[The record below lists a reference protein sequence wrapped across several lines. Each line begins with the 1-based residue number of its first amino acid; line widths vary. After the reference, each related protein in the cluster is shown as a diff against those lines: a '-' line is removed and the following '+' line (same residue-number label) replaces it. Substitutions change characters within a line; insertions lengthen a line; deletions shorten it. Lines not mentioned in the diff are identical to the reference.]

1 MSNVQV
7 SNEAIAPNAKRLL
20 FAGFMAILA
29 AGVGFSVRGGILG
42 QWAEQ
47 FGFTMTEL
55 GTITGGGLTG
65 FGLVIILTSLFAD
78 KVGYGKLM
86 VAAFILHVI
95 SAVLTL
101 ATPAFFASG
110 GKSAAYW
117 CLFSAM
123 FIFSIGNG
131 VSEAVVNPLVATL
144 FPKEKTHY
152 LNILHAGWPAGLV
165 LGGLASTFMS
175 VTTDAAGKVVSPAID
190 WKIQMC
196 LFLIPVVA
204 YGVMLLGQ
212 RFPKSEASAHGITLG
227 EMLTAVAAPLMLV
240 LLLLHALVGYVELG
254 TDSWI
259 SKITGSIM
267 ASPANGL
274 KLFVYTST
282 LMFLLRF
289 CAGPIVHKTSPLGLL
304 CLSGVLGAIGLTLLG
319 NAVGVTACVLAATV
333 YALGKTFLWPTMLAV
348 ASERFPKGGAV
359 AIGLMGGVGMLSA
372 GLLGGPAIGYK
383 QDYFASKDLQ
393 EKAPQTYT
401 RYSVAEPKGF
411 LFLPAIKG
419 LDGAKV
425 GVLGDNGKELAAV
438 GAALAKDNKQD
449 ANHEALAAWWAV
461 SKTSAEQDITP
472 VTAAT
477 LIGGRTAMKVTAA
490 VPALM
495 AVLYFLLIIYF
506 KARGGYK
513 QVHIEGTGK
522 EAKMVP

>member
-1 MSNVQV
+1 MSAKTEGV
-7 SNEAIAPNAKRLL
+7 APNARRLL
-20 FAGFMAILA
+20 WAGFMAILA

-65 FGLVIILTSLFAD
+65 FGLVIIVTSLFAD
-78 KVGYGKLM
+78 KIGYGKLM
-86 VAAFILHVI
+86 VAAFILHLI

-110 GKSAAYW
+110 GKDAAYW
-117 CLFSAM
+117 CLFVAM
-123 FIFSIGNG
+123 FIFAIGNG
-131 VSEAVVNPLVATL
+131 VCEAVVNPLVATL
-144 FPKEKTHY
+144 YPNNKTHF

-165 LGGLASTFMS
+165 LGGLASTFMAA
-175 VTTDAAGKVVSPAID
+175 TTDSGGKVISAAVD
-190 WKIQMC
+190 WKIQMS

-212 RFPKSEASAHGITLG
+212 RFPKSEAATAGVTLS
-227 EMLTAVAAPLMLV
+227 EMLKTVAAPLMV
-240 LLLLHALVGYVELG
+240 ALLFLHALVGYVELG

-289 CAGPIVHKTSPLGLL
+289 VAGPIVHKISPLGLL
-304 CLSGVLGAIGLTLLG
+304 FVSGVLGATGLTMLG
-319 NAVGVTACVLAATV
+319 SASGVVMCVVAATV

-383 QDYFASKDLQ
+383 QDYYASKDLQ
-393 EKAPQTYT
+393 TKAPDTYA
-401 RYSVAEPKGF
+401 RYSVSEPKGF
-411 LFLPAIKG
+411 LFLPAVKG

-425 GVLGDNGKELAAV
+425 GVLGDQGKELGNV
-438 GAALAKDNKQD
+438 GAALAKENKKD
-449 ANHEALAAWWAV
+449 PNYEALAGWWETAKGLADKD
-461 SKTSAEQDITP
+461 SGP
-472 VTAAT
+472 VAAAT
-477 LIGGRTAMKVTAA
+477 LEGGRTALKLTAA

-495 AVLYFLLIIYF
+495 AVIYLLLILYF
-506 KARGGYK
+506 KSQGGYK
-513 QVHIEGTGK
+513 AVHLETGSS
-522 EAKMVP
+522 AKPK

>member
-1 MSNVQV
+1 MSAN
-7 SNEAIAPNAKRLL
+7 NEGISPNANRLL
-20 FAGFMAILA
+20 WAGFMAILA

-65 FGLVIILTSLFAD
+65 FGLVIIVTSLFAD
-78 KVGYGKLM
+78 KIGYGKLM
-86 VAAFILHVI
+86 IAAFLLHFV

-110 GKSAAYW
+110 GKDAAYW

-123 FIFSIGNG
+123 FIFAIGNG
-131 VSEAVVNPLVATL
+131 VCEAVVNPLTATL
-144 FPKEKTHY
+144 FPNNKTHY

-175 VTTDAAGKVVSPAID
+175 ANVDEAGKVLSAAVD
-190 WKIQMC
+190 WKIQMS
-196 LFLIPVVA
+196 LFLIPVIL

-212 RFPKSEASAHGITLG
+212 KFPKSEAASAGVTVGQMIG
-227 EMLTAVAAPLMLV
+227 SVIAPLFIV
-240 LLLLHALVGYVELG
+240 LLVLHALVGYVELG

-259 SKITGSIM
+259 SKITGTIM

-282 LMFLLRF
+282 LMFALRF
-289 CAGPIVHKTSPLGLL
+289 VAGPIVHTISPLGLL
-304 CLSGVLGAIGLTLLG
+304 FVSGVLGAIGLTMLG
-319 NAVGVTACVLAATV
+319 NAEGVVMCVVAATV
-333 YALGKTFLWPTMLAV
+333 YACGKTFLWPTMLAV
-348 ASERFPKGGAV
+348 TSERFPKGGAV
-359 AIGLMGGVGMLSA
+359 AIGLMGGMGMLSA

-383 QDYFASKDLQ
+383 QDYYATKSL
-393 EKAPQTYT
+393 ESKAPETYA

-425 GVLGDNGKELAAV
+425 GVLSDGGKELANV
-438 GAALAKDNKQD
+438 GQALAKEGKTDK
-449 ANHEALAAWWAV
+449 NHEGLAKWWETA
-461 SKTSAEQDITP
+461 KATSEADAKP

-477 LIGGRTAMKVTAA
+477 LEGGRMALKVTAA
-490 VPALM
+490 VPAIM
-495 AVLYFLLIIYF
+495 AVLYLLLILYF
-506 KARGGYK
+506 KAKGGYK
-513 QVHIEGTGK
+513 ALHVSE
-522 EAKMVP
+522 

>member
-1 MSNVQV
+1 MSARTEGV
-7 SNEAIAPNAKRLL
+7 APNSSRLL
-20 FAGFMAILA
+20 WAGFMAILA

-65 FGLVIILTSLFAD
+65 FGLVIIVTSLFAD
-78 KVGYGKLM
+78 KIGYGKLM
-86 VAAFILHVI
+86 VAAFLLHLI

-110 GKSAAYW
+110 GKDAAYW
-117 CLFSAM
+117 CLFVAM
-123 FIFSIGNG
+123 FIFAIGNG
-131 VSEAVVNPLVATL
+131 VCEAVVNPLVATL
-144 FPKEKTHY
+144 YPKNKTHF

-165 LGGLASTFMS
+165 LGGLASTFMAAS
-175 VTTDAAGKVVSPAID
+175 TDATGKILSPAVD
-190 WKIQMC
+190 WKIQMS
-196 LFLIPVVA
+196 LFLIPVLV

-212 RFPKSEASAHGITLG
+212 KFPRSEVASAGVTLG
-227 EMLTAVAAPLMLV
+227 QMLKTVAAPLMLV
-240 LLLLHALVGYVELG
+240 LLFLHALVGYVELG

-274 KLFVYTST
+274 KLFVYTSM
-282 LMFLLRF
+282 LMFVLRF
-289 CAGPIVHKTSPLGLL
+289 FAGPIVHRISPLGLL
-304 CLSGVLGAIGLTLLG
+304 FVSSVLGAIGLTMLG
-319 NAVGVTACVLAATV
+319 SAQGILMCVAAATV

-359 AIGLMGGVGMLSA
+359 AIGMLGGMGMLSA

-383 QDYFASKDLQ
+383 QDYYAAKDLQ
-393 EKAPQTYT
+393 TKSQETYA
-401 RYSVAEPKGF
+401 RYAVAEMKGF

-425 GVLGDNGKELAAV
+425 GVLADRGTELGNV
-438 GAALAKDNKQD
+438 GTALAKENKKD
-449 ANHEALAAWWAV
+449 PNHEALAGWWE
-461 SKTSAEQDITP
+461 SAKPLAEADATP

-477 LIGGRTAMKVTAA
+477 LEGGRTALKLTAA

-495 AVLYFLLIIYF
+495 AIIYLMLILYF
-506 KARGGYK
+506 KSKGGYK
-513 QVHIEGTGK
+513 PVQLEDTTG
-522 EAKMVP
+522 AKAH

>member
-1 MSNVQV
+1 MENG
-7 SNEAIAPNAKRLL
+7 IAPNAKRLL
-20 FAGFMAILA
+20 WAGFMAILA

-65 FGLVIILTSLFAD
+65 FGLVIIITSLFAD
-78 KVGYGKLM
+78 KIGYGKLM
-86 VAAFILHVI
+86 VAAFVLHLV

-110 GKSAAYW
+110 GKESAYW

-123 FIFSIGNG
+123 FIFAIGNG
-131 VSEAVVNPLVATL
+131 VCEAVVNPLVATL
-144 FPKEKTHY
+144 FPKAKTHY

-175 VTTDAAGKVVSPAID
+175 ATTDATGRVVSPAVD
-190 WKIQMC
+190 WKIQMS
-196 LFLIPVVA
+196 LFLIPVIL

-212 RFPKSEASAHGITLG
+212 RFPKSEVESAGITLG
-227 EMLTAVAAPLMLV
+227 QMLGTVAAPLMLV
-240 LLLLHALVGYVELG
+240 LLFLHALVGYVELG

-274 KLFVYTST
+274 KLFVYTSL
-282 LMFLLRF
+282 LMFVLRF
-289 CAGPIVHKTSPLGLL
+289 FAGPIVHAISPLGLL
-304 CLSGVLGAIGLTLLG
+304 FVSGVLGAVGLMMLG
-319 NAVGVTACVLAATV
+319 NAVGAMMCVVAATV

-383 QDYFASKDLQ
+383 QDFYASKDL
-393 EKAPQTYT
+393 ETKSPEAYA

-411 LFLPAIKG
+411 LFLPAVKG

-425 GVLGDNGKELAAV
+425 GVLGDQGKELANV
-438 GAALAKDNKQD
+438 GAALARDKKTD
-449 ANHEALAAWWAV
+449 ANHDKLASWWEGA
-461 SKTSAEQDITP
+461 KATADKDGP
-472 VTAAT
+472 LVTAAT
-477 LIGGRTAMKVTAA
+477 LEGGRTALKITAA

-495 AVLYFLLIIYF
+495 AVIYLLLILYF
-506 KARGGYK
+506 KATGGYK
-513 QVHIEGTGK
+513 AIHLEETGLAGG
-522 EAKMVP
+522 AKGPARG